1 MTLGIML
8 SKIFFIMENFVSKA
22 GAFCKNV
29 GTLLWM
35 ALSGVLLFLFSAFIA
50 CGFAITAL
58 IATPVAVIEALLMVV
73 WAYAFP
79 VSAAKCWSRWQNR
92 RGCKDMGDAI
102 LFYFYNY
109 KFEWHYPVARE
120 VFMFL
125 TSWIKSAKF
134 KFNPYFVEETEP
146 YIWPAENQIRWY
158 EDLHKGDKNALYKL
172 SSGAF
177 MKMWNNHNAEYN
189 LKQFSLM
196 KSKLPEEA
204 MFDIFEY
211 ILQYETV
218 KWQLVYD
225 WFMSQ
230 CRSAKVVHKLIA
242 VAMMYGK
249 AHLAAEIA
257 EAVVLRNGLPQAV
270 IADLLAQ
277 KDNEVARR
285 LIAANTNY
293 EYIVMLKSAN
303 CYLASLLSSCK
314 KLNPEFEG
322 FDSCVEMYLNE
333 TTYKTYH
340 GCGYH
345 LKAETVKKM
354 LSSDNMSL
362 SLFKEIVDNEPM
374 FKDLASLDKD
384 VKTLLQSK
392 MKYLSKLV

>member
-1 MTLGIML
+1 M

-58 IATPVAVIEALLMVV
+58 IATPVAVVEALLMVV
-73 WAYAFP
+73 WAYALP
-79 VSAAKCWSRWQNR
+79 VSAAKCWIRWKER
-92 RGCKDMGDAI
+92 RGCKGMGDAI
-102 LFYFYNY
+102 LFYFNNDDF
-109 KFEWHYPVARE
+109 KWHYPVARE

-125 TSWIKSAKF
+125 TSWVKSAKF
-134 KFNPYFVEETEP
+134 RFNPYFVEETGLC
-146 YIWPAENQIRWY
+146 IWPAENQIRWY
-158 EDLHKGDKNALYKL
+158 EDLHKGDKNALYEL

-211 ILQYETV
+211 RLQYEAV
-218 KWQLVYD
+218 NWQLVYD

-230 CRSAKVVHKLIA
+230 CRSAKAVHKLIA

-257 EAVVLRNGLPQAV
+257 EAIVLKNGLPQAV
-270 IADLLAQ
+270 IADLLAK
-277 KDNEVARR
+277 KDSEVAHI

>member
-1 MTLGIML
+1 M
-8 SKIFFIMENFVSKA
+8 KNVFVSKCCTF
-22 GAFCKNV
+22 GKNV

-35 ALSGVLLFLFSAFIA
+35 ALSGVLLIAFSALIA
-50 CGFAITAL
+50 CGFVITAL
-58 IATPVAVIEALLMVV
+58 IATQVAVIEALLMVV
-73 WAYAFP
+73 WVYAFP

-102 LFYFYNY
+102 LFYFNNYN
-109 KFEWHYPVARE
+109 FEWHYPVAKE
-120 VFMFL
+120 TFMFL
-125 TSWIKSAKF
+125 TSWVKSAKF
-134 KFNPYFVEETEP
+134 RFNPYFVEESEL

-158 EDLHKGDKNALYKL
+158 EDLHKGDKNALCKL
-172 SSGAF
+172 SSDAF

-189 LKQFSLM
+189 LKQFRLM

-204 MFDIFEY
+204 MFDILEY
-211 ILQYETV
+211 RLQYEAV
-218 KWQLVYD
+218 NWQLVYD

-230 CRSAKVVHKLIA
+230 CRSAKAVHKLIA

-257 EAVVLRNGLPQAV
+257 EAVVLKNGLPQAV

-314 KLNPEFEG
+314 KLNPEFDG
-322 FDSCVEMYLNE
+322 FDSVVEMWLNE

-362 SLFKEIVDNEPM
+362 SFLKEIVDNEPM
-374 FKDLASLDKD
+374 FKDLASLDEEI
-384 VKTLLQSK
+384 KTLLKSK
-392 MKYLSKLV
+392 MKYVSKLI